1 MYKYF
6 ILIFAFLWLL
16 LPASCGQNEN
26 TEAVKNVVTKIYTA
40 PNAELDSIWK
50 TMDSPDTKN
59 TLAAFYNDKIEPDY
73 LFDFVLKVGYAFT
86 NYTQQQGSSMAV
98 KSVEIEAGEN
108 SVYNYTVQILC
119 VTAQGEEI
127 TIETSGTVR
136 LSSNGLVENVNPHTT
151 KELLRAIGMTVN

>member
-1 MYKYF
+1 MEDNGFPGHEKHACR
-6 ILIFAFLWLL
+6 L
-16 LPASCGQNEN
+16 
-26 TEAVKNVVTKIYTA
+26 
-40 PNAELDSIWK
+40 
-50 TMDSPDTKN
+50 
-59 TLAAFYNDKIEPDY
+59 YNDKIEPDY

-98 KSVEIEAGEN
+98 KSVEIEAGKN

-136 LSSNGLVENVNPHTT
+136 LSSNGLVENVNPHTA